1 MGIFDSLKPTFWD
14 KKTGKGLG
22 ENLFNYRR
30 MWQLAML
37 ITSVVTL
44 GPLLT
49 MAVIDYR
56 LSEEASE
63 SETMLR
69 VTRLVSNTKRVVSA
83 FLEEREAA
91 VQFVTRD
98 NSYEE
103 LADPARLGQVL
114 GALKESFGGFVDL
127 GVLDAS
133 GKQVAYVGPHALV
146 GRDYSQQASFK
157 EVLSKG
163 RYVSD
168 VFRGFRD
175 DPHLVVTVR
184 RDLPDGRFFVLRATL
199 DTSRFMSLTTGLEL
213 AAHGEA
219 FLINREGVLQTPS
232 TLYGAVLTKV
242 PFEVPQYQKYTTVIP
257 GETVGAPDMLVGYA
271 YIPDSPFIL
280 VISKSRSELMSAWY
294 ETRLDMVGFL
304 VGSIWIMLLTILGV
318 STYLVSK
325 IQEADR
331 KRVAALHH
339 IEHADKMASIG
350 RLAAGVAHEINN
362 PLAIINEKAGLIK
375 DLFTYRQE
383 YQSDP
388 SLMKHMD
395 SIIASV
401 QRCGTITKR
410 LLSFARHLDVSLQ
423 PVSVRKVLEE
433 VLGFLHKEAE
443 YRSIEVKLQ
452 GGENVPDVVSDRG
465 QLQQIFLNLI
475 NNAFQAMNDG
485 GHLAV
490 AINPEPDGGLSVAV
504 SDDGCGISE
513 TDQKRIFE
521 PFYTTKASKGGTGL
535 GLSITYSL
543 VQELGGRV
551 DLVSKVGHGTTFI
564 VRLPAEAPPKQKG
577 ERDAGSARG

>member
-1 MGIFDSLKPTFWD
+1 MSILGKLKPSFWD
-14 KKTGKGLG
+14 EQPGKGPG

-30 MWQLAML
+30 IWQLAVL
-37 ITSVVTL
+37 ITFMVTL
-44 GPLLT
+44 GPLLI

-56 LSEEASE
+56 LSEDASE
-63 SETMLR
+63 SEIMLR
-69 VTRLVSNTKRVVSA
+69 VTRLVSNTKRTVSA

-91 VQFVTRD
+91 VRFVTKD
-98 NSYEE
+98 NTYEE
-103 LADPARLGQVL
+103 LAKPARLAQVL
-114 GALKESFGGFVDL
+114 DALKDSFGGFVDL
-127 GVLDAS
+127 GVLDA
-133 GKQVAYVGPHALV
+133 GGRQVAYVGPHALS
-146 GRDYSQQASFK
+146 GRDYSQQASYK
-157 EVLSKG
+157 EAVSKG

-175 DPHLVVTVR
+175 EPHLVVTVR
-184 RDLPDGRFFVLRATL
+184 RDLPDGSFFVLRATL
-199 DTSRFMSLTTGLEL
+199 DTGRFVNLLKDLEL

-219 FLINREGVLQTPS
+219 FLINHAGVLQTPS
-232 TLYGAVLTKV
+232 TLYGAMLARV
-242 PFEVPQYQKYTTVIP
+242 PFEVPQYEKHTTVIP
-257 GETVGAPDMLVGYA
+257 GETVGAPGMVVGYA

-294 ETRLDMVGFL
+294 ETRLDMAGFL
-304 VGSIWIMLLTILGV
+304 AGSIWIMLLAILGV
-318 STYLVSK
+318 STYLVDK
-325 IQEADR
+325 IFEADR
-331 KRVAALHH
+331 RRAAALHH
-339 IEHADKMASIG
+339 AEHASRMASIG

-375 DLFTYRQE
+375 DLFTFRKE

-388 SLMKHMD
+388 RLMALMD

-410 LLSFARHLDVSLQ
+410 LLSFARHLDVKLA
-423 PVSVRKVLEE
+423 PVSVRKVVEE

-452 GGENVPDVVSDRG
+452 GGEDLPDIVSDRG
-465 QLQQIFLNLI
+465 KLQQVFLNLI
-475 NNAFQAMNDG
+475 NNAFQAMSDC
-485 GHLAV
+485 GHLAI
-490 AINPEPDGGLSVAV
+490 ALSPEPDGGISVAV

-513 TDQKRIFE
+513 DDQKRIFE
-521 PFYTTKASKGGTGL
+521 PFYTTRKNKGGTGL

-551 DLVSKVGHGTTFI
+551 DLTSKVGHGTTFT

-577 ERDAGSARG
+577 ECDAGSARG

>member
-1 MGIFDSLKPTFWD
+1 MAFSKLKPSFWD
-14 KKTGKGLG
+14 KRPGKGLS

-30 MWQLAML
+30 IWQLAML
-37 ITSVVTL
+37 ITIAVAL

-56 LSEEASE
+56 LSRDASE

-69 VTRLVSNTKRVVSA
+69 VTRLVSNTKRVVAA

-91 VQFVTRD
+91 VRFVTRD

-103 LADPARLGQVL
+103 LADPVRLAQVL
-114 GALKESFGGFVDL
+114 DALKESFGGFVDL
-127 GVLDAS
+127 GVLDA
-133 GKQVAYVGPHALV
+133 GGRQVAYVGPHALA

-157 EVLSKG
+157 EAVARG

-184 RDLPDGRFFVLRATL
+184 GDLPDGQFYVLRATL
-199 DTSRFMSLTTGLEL
+199 DTARFVSLTTDLEL

-232 TLYGAVLTKV
+232 TLYGSMLAKA
-242 PFEVPQYQKYTTVIP
+242 PFEVPRYEEHTTVIP
-257 GETVGAPDMLVGYA
+257 GETVGEPNMVFGYA

-294 ETRLDMVGFL
+294 ETRLDMAGFL
-304 VGSIWIMLLTILGV
+304 VGSIWVMLLAILGV
-318 STYLVSK
+318 STYLVDK
-325 IQEADR
+325 IYEADR

-339 IEHADKMASIG
+339 VEHADKMASIG

-375 DLFTYRQE
+375 DLFTYRKE
-383 YQSDP
+383 YQTDQK
-388 SLMKHMD
+388 LMAHMD

-410 LLSFARHLDVSLQ
+410 LLSFARHLDVTLQ
-423 PVSVRKVLEE
+423 PVSVRRIVDE

-443 YRSIEVKLQ
+443 YRSIEVRFQ
-452 GGENVPDVVSDRG
+452 GGENLPDIVSDRG
-465 QLQQIFLNLI
+465 KLQQVFLNLI

-485 GHLAV
+485 GHLA
-490 AINPEPDGGLSVAV
+490 IDIGPEPDGGLSVAV

-551 DLVSKVGHGTTFI
+551 SLVSEVGRGTTFT

-577 ERDAGSARG
+577 ECDASSAR